1 MTSRIYGD
9 MNDFILFLQL
19 EEKELSPWIFLDTKF
34 NINDGEYTWDDG
46 TKIKLEEWLN
56 AHKIGPGN
64 PVIPK
69 WIVLRYFKLENF

>member
-1 MTSRIYGD
+1 M
-9 MNDFILFLQL
+9 

-34 NINDGEYTWDDG
+34 NINDAEYAWDDG

-56 AHKIGPGN
+56 APNIGPGN